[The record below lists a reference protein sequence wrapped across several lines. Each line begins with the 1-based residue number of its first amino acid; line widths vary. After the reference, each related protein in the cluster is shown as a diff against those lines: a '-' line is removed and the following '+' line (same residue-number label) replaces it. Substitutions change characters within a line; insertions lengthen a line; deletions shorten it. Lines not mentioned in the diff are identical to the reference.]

1 VQFFD
6 HLRRLIAMMRWR
18 ALAVLALLGATGL
31 VEGTGLLLLIPLL
44 GAIGLDIQQGS
55 VGRLASLITA
65 TFLAIGLTPTLPL
78 VLTVF
83 VLVNVLLAWLRRTHA
98 MMSASVERDVAVAS
112 AERLYSAIAR
122 MDWLSFA
129 RLRGSDLTVALTSGY
144 ERMGTAASHVL
155 SLAGATIVAL
165 VYIGLAFRISPVMT
179 MGVFAC
185 GLLLLAVVRR
195 RTHGAL
201 ALGTTFSDALHDY
214 QAAVADDL
222 AGMKTIRSFVAEDRS
237 RERVVDLARRLGS
250 VRRANIRYYA
260 NSTFWLDVGSVTLL
274 SVLVFV
280 AIRAFHFE
288 VPALLMLLFLFAR
301 VVPRLMALQQ
311 NIEFYIN
318 LLPSL
323 SRHTALEAYCVAA
336 AEQNAGTGAAI
347 ALTRDLTLDRVS
359 FRYAAGE
366 SQVLTSIA
374 LSIAAG
380 STVAIVGPSGAG
392 KTTLVDLMLGLLTPT
407 EGTVAVDG
415 APLVIERGRAWRSSV
430 SYVPQDTF
438 LFHDTIR
445 ANLRWAVPGAT
456 DADLAAVLSLA
467 AAEFALDLPQ
477 GLDTV
482 VGDRGVRL
490 SGGERQRIALA
501 RALLRRPSLLILDE
515 ATSALDSENET
526 RIFEA
531 IQRLHGTMTIVVI
544 THRVSTVS
552 GADVIHVLEAGQIV
566 ESGSWDSLMSARN
579 GRFRELCRA
588 QGVVF
593 AGVPAD

>member
-1 VQFFD
+1 
-6 HLRRLIAMMRWR
+6 MMRWR
-18 ALAVLALLGATGL
+18 ALAVLALLGVTGL

-44 GAIGLDIQQGS
+44 SAIGLDVQQGS
-55 VGRLASLITA
+55 VGRLASFITSA
-65 TFLAIGLTPTLPL
+65 FHRFGLTPTLPF
-78 VLTVF
+78 VLAVF
-83 VLVNVLLAWLRRTHA
+83 VLVNILLAALRRTQT
-98 MMSASVERDVAVAS
+98 MVSASVERDVAVAS

-144 ERMGTAASHVL
+144 ERMGMAASHVL

-165 VYIGLAFRISPVMT
+165 VYIGLAFRISPAMT
-179 MGVFAC
+179 AGVFAC
-185 GLLLLAVVRR
+185 GLLLLTVVRK
-195 RTHGAL
+195 RTKGAL
-201 ALGTTFSDALHDY
+201 ALGATFTEAVHDY
-214 QAAVADDL
+214 QAAVTDDL

-237 RERVVDLARRLGS
+237 RQRVVGLAHHLGS

-260 NSTFWLDVGSVTLL
+260 NSTFWLDVGSVSIL
-274 SVLVFV
+274 SALVFLS
-280 AIRAFHFE
+280 IRAFHFE

-301 VVPRLMALQQ
+301 VVPRLMTLQQ
-311 NIEFYIN
+311 NIEFYVN
-318 LLPSL
+318 MLPSL
-323 SRHTALEAYCVAA
+323 SRHTALETYCVAA
-336 AEQNAGTGAAI
+336 AEHNIVGGAPI
-347 ALTRDLTLDRVS
+347 ALTKALSLDRVS
-359 FRYAAGE
+359 FRYASDEGDILRGV
-366 SQVLTSIA
+366 SLTIA
-374 LSIAAG
+374 SG

-407 EGTVAVDG
+407 AGVVGVDG
-415 APLVIERGRAWRSSV
+415 SPLSIERGHAWRSSV

-445 ANLRWAVPGAT
+445 ENLRWAVPTAT
-456 DADLAAVLSLA
+456 DEDLAAALSLA
-467 AAEFALDLPQ
+467 AADFALELPQ
-477 GLDTV
+477 GLNTI

-501 RALLRRPSLLILDE
+501 RALLRRPALLILDE

-526 RIFEA
+526 RIFDA

-552 GADVIHVLEAGQIV
+552 GADVIHVLESGQIV
-566 ESGSWDSLMSARN
+566 ESGSWDVLMNTRN

-588 QGVVF
+588 QGVAL
-593 AGVPAD
+593 AGAQAD